1 MPKDKKPAVSK
12 GGDKAEKQVLDYL
25 TKQNR
30 PYSITDIVTNLHS
43 AVTKSECQ
51 RVVNALVERDLVTT
65 KLYGKQAIYVIRQD
79 TIDTATPEELAA
91 VDKEMAQL
99 QSMIT
104 EYKSKNRRLTS
115 ELSALNSAFTTEQLM
130 DKLDQLMAQNDRS
143 NEHLAQLRAGT
154 QLVSAEEKDKVV
166 NEMTRHR
173 KMWMERRRLFKDM
186 FATVTENLPGKPK
199 DLLEELGIE
208 VQDPVDINV
217 DPMDLLK
224 A

>member
-12 GGDKAEKQVLDYL
+12 GDDKVGLNPCFIPQ
-25 TKQNR
+25 
-30 PYSITDIVTNLHS
+30 SDIVTNLHS

-65 KLYGKQAIYVIRQD
+65 KLYGKQAVYVVRQD
-79 TIDTATPEELAA
+79 TIDTATPAELAA

-99 QSMIT
+99 QSTIT

-115 ELSALNSAFTTEQLM
+115 ELSALNSALTTEQIM
-130 DKLDQLMAQNDRS
+130 DKLDQLTAKNDQS
-143 NEHLAQLRAGT
+143 KEHLAHLRAGT

-199 DLLEELGIE
+199 DLLEELDIE